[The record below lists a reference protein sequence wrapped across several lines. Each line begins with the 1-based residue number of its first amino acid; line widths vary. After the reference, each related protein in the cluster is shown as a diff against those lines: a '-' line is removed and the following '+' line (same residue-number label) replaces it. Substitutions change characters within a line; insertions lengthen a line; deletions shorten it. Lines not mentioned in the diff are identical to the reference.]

1 MQLVVDIG
9 NTDIVFGFYEE
20 GNWKEILRTPTHQP
34 WTSVRMENWIRQ
46 EWVEKQIGSVKPEK
60 LTISCVVPG
69 ILSQIQRGLEKWLG
83 IQALVLSSSIYGA
96 SNFPIQV
103 ISPEEIG
110 SDLVANSVYAHDYYQ
125 TDVLIVDF
133 GTALTFTLVNSEGRI
148 EGVSIAPGLK
158 TAVKSLFSQTAQL
171 PEVPLEVPKSALGFD
186 TVSAIQAGILWGY
199 VGMVKEMIHRVKEEK
214 GDHIKVLATGG
225 LSSILTPLQSYFD
238 EVNKLI
244 TLEGLRIISQKKF

>member
-1 MQLVVDIG
+1 MLLVVDIG
-9 NTDIVFGFYEE
+9 NTDIVFGFYEG

-34 WTSVRMENWIRQ
+34 WTSSRMENWIRE
-46 EWVEKQIGSVKPEK
+46 EWKEKQIGSVVPNK

-69 ILSQIQRGLEKWLG
+69 ILSQIQRGLETWLG
-83 IQALVLSSSIYGA
+83 IQALVLGTAIYGS

-110 SDLVANSVYAHDYYQ
+110 SDLVSNSVYAFDAYQ

-133 GTALTFTLVNSEGRI
+133 GTALTFTLVNSVGRI

-214 GDHIKVLATGG
+214 GEHIKVLATGG
-225 LSSILTPLQSYFD
+225 LSSILTPLQTYFD

-244 TLEGLRIISQKKF
+244 TLEGLRIISQSKF